1 MTPKGTIT
9 VKLEHPAETPETVE
23 TAQKILPDRKRP
35 VLVYI
40 MVLFIAAFLLMAFS
54 FLMHQRS
61 NEQVL
66 GELHTS
72 VNLLEDYQQAL
83 EANNRLTGQ
92 VADLE
97 KELSAAKSDT
107 TKQETE
113 KNTLKTQLDA
123 AKQEISA
130 LQQQIAALEA
140 LAKAQTL
147 YRNGGRN
154 SNVIVAI
161 GLPTTG
167 DISGKNQR
175 IGDEVGAF
183 VQENLNFTAI
193 AGAMITAFDGF
204 FDLGEGNGGFRSAD
218 SGACSI
224 GRYVDFDRFHKVTSV
239 LYFDGSDLCSFYFI
253 SSKGLVSNRRDL

>member
-1 MTPKGTIT
+1 M
-9 VKLEHPAETPETVE
+9 KLEHPAETPETVE
-23 TAQKILPDRKRP
+23 TAQKPLPDRKRP

-40 MVLFIAAFLLMAFS
+40 MILFIAAFLLMAFS
-54 FLMHQRS
+54 FLMHRRS

-147 YRNGGRN
+147 YRNGEYAACRDALSAMESAGQDKL
-154 SNVIVAI
+154 
-161 GLPTTG
+161 LPA
-167 DISGKNQR
+167 
-175 IGDEVGAF
+175 V
-183 VQENLNFTAI
+183 
-193 AGAMITAFDGF
+193 
-204 FDLGEGNGGFRSAD
+204 SAD
-218 SGACSI
+218 A
-224 GRYVDFDRFHKVTSV
+224 YQQLKAADFPE
-239 LYFDGSDLCSFYFI
+239 
-253 SSKGLVSNRRDL
+253 N